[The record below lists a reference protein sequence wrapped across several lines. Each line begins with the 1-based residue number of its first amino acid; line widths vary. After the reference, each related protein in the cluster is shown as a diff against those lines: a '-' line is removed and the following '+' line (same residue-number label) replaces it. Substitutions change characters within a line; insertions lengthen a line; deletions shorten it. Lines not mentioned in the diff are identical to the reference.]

1 VRGAP
6 LAFVV
11 VTVLL
16 AAGCGNGGGGS
27 GDADEQ
33 ATVFA
38 AASLTEVFPQINP
51 DATYNF
57 AGSDDLATQ
66 ITEGAPADVYAA
78 ASTKYPD
85 QLYADGQVDKPEVFA
100 TNRLVLIVPKDNPAG
115 IQSLEDLRNP
125 DVKLVIGAEGVPIG
139 DYTRT
144 VLENMGASAVL
155 DQVVSE
161 EDDVKGVVGKVSL
174 GEADAGFVYVTDVK
188 PVEDKVTAIELP
200 GEAQAKV
207 QYEIGVVEDAP
218 HPDAAQAFVEQVLS
232 EDGQAKLQAAGFGPP

>member
-1 VRGAP
+1 VRRAL
-6 LAFVV
+6 LAFALVA
-11 VTVLL
+11 L
-16 AAGCGNGGGGS
+16 AGCGGAAGGG
-27 GDADEQ
+27 DTNDH

-38 AASLTEVFPQINP
+38 AASLTAVFPQIDP
-51 DATYNF
+51 AATYNF

-66 ITEGAPADVYAA
+66 ITEGAPADVFAA

-85 QLYADGQVDKPEVFA
+85 QLYDEGLVDKPEVFA
-100 TNRLVLIVPKDNPAG
+100 TNRLVLVVPKDNPAG
-115 IQSLEDLRNP
+115 IQSVDDLRNP

-144 VLENMGASAVL
+144 VLEKMGAADVL

-200 GEAQAKV
+200 AEAQAKV
-207 QYEIGVVEDAP
+207 QYEIAVVKDAP
-218 HPDAAQAFVEQVLS
+218 HHDAAHEFVEQVLS

>member
-1 VRGAP
+1 VRRAL
-6 LAFVV
+6 LAFALVA
-11 VTVLL
+11 L
-16 AAGCGNGGGGS
+16 AGCGGAAGGG
-27 GDADEQ
+27 DTNDH

-38 AASLTEVFPQINP
+38 ASSLTEVFPQIDP
-51 DATYNF
+51 AATYNF

-66 ITEGAPADVYAA
+66 ITEGAPADVFAA
-78 ASTKYPD
+78 ASTKYPH
-85 QLYADGQVDKPEVFA
+85 QLYDEGLIDKPEVFA

-115 IQSLEDLRNP
+115 IQSVDDLRNP

-144 VLENMGASAVL
+144 VLENMGATDVL

-200 GEAQAKV
+200 AEAQAKV
-207 QYEIGVVEDAP
+207 QYEIAVVKDAP
-218 HPDAAQAFVEQVLS
+218 HHDAAHQFVEQVLS
-232 EDGQAKLQAAGFGPP
+232 EDGQAKLQAAGFGPR

>member
-1 VRGAP
+1 MRR
-6 LAFVV
+6 L
-11 VTVLL
+11 LL
-16 AAGCGNGGGGS
+16 ALLVLALAARCGNDESGGGDS
-27 GDADEQ
+27 IEQ
-33 ATVFA
+33 ASVFA
-38 AASLTEVFPQINP
+38 AASLTEVFPQIDP

-66 ITEGAPADVYAA
+66 ITEGAPADVFAA
-78 ASTKYPD
+78 ASTKYAD
-85 QLYADGQVDKPEVFA
+85 QLYEDGLVDKPEVFA
-100 TNRLVLIVPKDNPAG
+100 TNKLVLIVPKDNPAG
-115 IQSLEDLRNP
+115 IKSVDDLRKP

-144 VLENMGASAVL
+144 VLENMGATDVL

-200 GEAQAKV
+200 ADAQAEV
-207 QYEIGVVEDAP
+207 EYEIAVVKDAM
-218 HPDAAQAFVEQVLS
+218 HKEAGHAFVQQVLS
-232 EDGQAKLQAAGFGPP
+232 EDGQAELQAAGFGSP